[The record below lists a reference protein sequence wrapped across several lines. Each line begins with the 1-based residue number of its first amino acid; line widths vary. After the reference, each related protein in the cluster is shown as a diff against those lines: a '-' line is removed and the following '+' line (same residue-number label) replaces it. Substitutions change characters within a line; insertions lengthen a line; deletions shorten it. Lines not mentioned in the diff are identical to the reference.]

1 MFTTDKIAVLMAIY
15 NGENYIEEQLQS
27 IIAQTETNWELFIHD
42 DGSTDGS
49 LQIVNR
55 YKTRDPNRIHI
66 MEGPSCGGAKDNFFF
81 LMRQIDAP
89 YMMFCDQ
96 DDVWLP
102 EKIELTFQRMREQE
116 SRFGEDT
123 PLMVFSDLT
132 VVDHKLHRIAER
144 ISVYQKLDPRR
155 VRCKDLMIQNVITGC
170 TVMVNR
176 ALMKKAICMERTD
189 EIIMHDWWCALIAAQ
204 FGNISYVDLPLVL
217 YRQHG
222 DNSVGAKNVNSLKY
236 LGARL
241 RNKRSVKQSLAAT
254 QNQMRYFAE
263 TYSISDPVLC
273 RYGQLGGMNKAK
285 RLWFYA
291 TNGVHKCGWQRNL
304 GLLIW
309 G

>member
-15 NGENYIEEQLQS
+15 NGENYIEEQLKS
-27 IIAQTETNWELFIHD
+27 VISQTETNWELFIHD
-42 DGSTDGS
+42 DGSTDQS

-55 YKTRDPNRIHI
+55 YKTWDPNRIHI
-66 MEGPSCGGAKDNFFF
+66 IEGPPCGGAKDNFFF

-89 YMMFCDQ
+89 YVMFCDQ
-96 DDVWLP
+96 DDAWLP

-132 VVDHKLHRIAER
+132 VVDHKLQRIAER
-144 ISVYQKLDPRR
+144 ISAYQKLDPRH
-155 VRCKDLMIQNVITGC
+155 VHCKDLMIQNVITGC

-176 ALMKKAICMERTD
+176 ALIKKAIRIEHTD
-189 EIIMHDWWCALIAAQ
+189 EIIMHDWWCALVAAQ
-204 FGNISYVDLPLVL
+204 FGRISYVDVPLVL
-217 YRQHG
+217 YRQHE

-236 LGARL
+236 LGTRL
-241 RNKRSVKQSLAAT
+241 KNKRSVKQALTAT
-254 QNQMRYFAE
+254 QNQMRYFVE
-263 TYSISDPVLC
+263 TYSISDPVLHK
-273 RYGQLGGMNKAK
+273 YGQLGRMNKAK